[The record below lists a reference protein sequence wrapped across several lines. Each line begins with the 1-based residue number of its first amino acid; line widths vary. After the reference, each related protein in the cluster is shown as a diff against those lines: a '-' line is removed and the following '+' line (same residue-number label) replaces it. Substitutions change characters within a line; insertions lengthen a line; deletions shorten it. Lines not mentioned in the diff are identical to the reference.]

1 MYLCILI
8 LNNFTLEAKFG
19 SLLFGHVLKV
29 SNFALFLI
37 NLNKKTQN
45 HEENFP

>member
-1 MYLCILI
+1 MYLSILI
-8 LNNFTLEAKFG
+8 LNNFACKSKFG

-37 NLNKKTQN
+37 NLNKKTHN